1 MFVGKTSNGFEFE
14 IDEDVFDDM
23 ELIDYLADLED
34 DNITSLSRITAK
46 MFGKEQRKK
55 MYDFVRSENGRV
67 SPTVISEMI
76 TEVFTAFGEKGKN

>member
-14 IDEDVFDDM
+14 IDEEVFDDM

-67 SPTVISEMI
+67 SPAIISEMI